1 MGQLRTALATALLHG
16 DSPASALEHLDRLA
30 ARIPGALAST
40 AAVMI
45 LDLDRGQLCWARAG
59 HPPPLLVE
67 PDSIRYLTGGAG
79 GPLGLPHRPPYRCAT
94 TRVDPG
100 TCLLLYTDGL
110 IERRGQVI
118 DAGLD
123 HLAATAAKLRG
134 QPPTTVLDGLLAAAL
149 PDTGPADDIAL
160 IAAHYRPAP
169 LHQRLPATAAQ
180 LSRLRRAVRAWSCAS
195 ALPAELSDDLQIT
208 LGEVAANAVE
218 HAYPATGDQ
227 GEFTY
232 CITHRCDGSLDVE
245 VCDFGHWRPPP
256 PDNRHRG
263 RGLHIVR
270 EIATDVTIDSSP
282 NGTHV
287 QFQLPAPPPA
297 PPLPEPI
304 LPAPHTPVV
313 PSVPAELHIHPESDG
328 GRRLEL
334 RGELDL
340 AAATTLRDTLL
351 KALTSPGSASL
362 DLRQVNYLSSAGI
375 GLLIEAAQHAADHG
389 IPVVVQLAP
398 HSLAAR
404 ILVLTSLD
412 TIVPLRTV
420 P

>member
-1 MGQLRTALATALLHG
+1 
-16 DSPASALEHLDRLA
+16 
-30 ARIPGALAST
+30 
-40 AAVMI
+40 
-45 LDLDRGQLCWARAG
+45 
-59 HPPPLLVE
+59 
-67 PDSIRYLTGGAG
+67 
-79 GPLGLPHRPPYRCAT
+79 
-94 TRVDPG
+94 
-100 TCLLLYTDGL
+100 
-110 IERRGQVI
+110 
-118 DAGLD
+118 
-123 HLAATAAKLRG
+123 
-134 QPPTTVLDGLLAAAL
+134 
-149 PDTGPADDIAL
+149 
-160 IAAHYRPAP
+160 
-169 LHQRLPATAAQ
+169 
-180 LSRLRRAVRAWSCAS
+180 
-195 ALPAELSDDLQIT
+195 
-208 LGEVAANAVE
+208 
-218 HAYPATGDQ
+218 
-227 GEFTY
+227 
-232 CITHRCDGSLDVE
+232 
-245 VCDFGHWRPPP
+245 
-256 PDNRHRG
+256 
-263 RGLHIVR
+263 LHIVR

-282 NGTHV
+282 NGTRV